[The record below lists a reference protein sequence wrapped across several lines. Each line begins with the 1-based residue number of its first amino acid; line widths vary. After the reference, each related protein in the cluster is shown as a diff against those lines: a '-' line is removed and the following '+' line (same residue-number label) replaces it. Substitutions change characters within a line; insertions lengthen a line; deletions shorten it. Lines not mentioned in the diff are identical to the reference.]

1 MTDLF
6 SKITGSQNLLEKI
19 GSKIPGFGGY
29 LQREQRRTADKMLR
43 DTCAARYTE
52 QWDRISEIQRRMI
65 NDGMIDHVDNLESAA
80 IKLRTFIDSM
90 KTASYGYSSFFD
102 AVKINEAEL
111 EKLYSYDNALLEGVN
126 KVAAAI
132 DNVEASLATDGLPA
146 AMRNLTS
153 ACADCVA
160 AFDRRKD
167 VLTA

>member
-1 MTDLF
+1 
-6 SKITGSQNLLEKI
+6 
-19 GSKIPGFGGY
+19 
-29 LQREQRRTADKMLR
+29 
-43 DTCAARYTE
+43 
-52 QWDRISEIQRRMI
+52 
-65 NDGMIDHVDNLESAA
+65 DGMIDHVDNLESAA

-111 EKLYSYDNALLEGVN
+111 EKLYSYDNALLEGVS

-132 DNVEASLATDGLPA
+132 DNVEASLGSDGLPA

-153 ACADCVA
+153 TCADCVT

-167 VLTA
+167 VLASS